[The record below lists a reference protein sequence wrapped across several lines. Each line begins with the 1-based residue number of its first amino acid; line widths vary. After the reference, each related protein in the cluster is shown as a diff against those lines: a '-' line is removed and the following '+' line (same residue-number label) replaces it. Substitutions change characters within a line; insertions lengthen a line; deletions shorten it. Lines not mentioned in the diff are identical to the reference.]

1 MYNLEVSEKIYKD
14 KSKTALLLINVF
26 AIILIFICFSY
37 YSVLVLS
44 QQQEDNTYNFL
55 LSVESIKNTT
65 ENYLDSEQG
74 YVDNWSKY
82 INDSDMSLNDA
93 LAFLREINTNSNR
106 VCNILD
112 VESYLAYSTSI
123 NGTIDTYKTYID
135 YSSSFKKTIKK
146 MIDNDSDSSIVLGK
160 YYIKEFETFG
170 VSLGRRIRLD
180 NRDYLLLRVIPLGD
194 ISNTWYLSSDFSNGE
209 VGLIINSGEYVIKP
223 NSMKGETFID
233 GIANYNENYVDVYED
248 IKTKL
253 NANRSGTLNY
263 KNSLGHDTLW
273 YYSAFED
280 NPDLYIIGCI
290 EITELKDDINV
301 WYITFFAILVVIILM
316 IIDGIYLSLINKR
329 LKKAYVEANKASL
342 AKTEFLSVMSHDI
355 RTPMNVVMGMNDLAY
370 KNVNNP
376 DMVKLYLDKSLS
388 ASKQLMTLINDILDI
403 NRIESGKLVINED
416 VVNLKQ
422 FGEQLDILIQAY
434 GKEKVI
440 KISHDFIDLDDV
452 YVMCDETRVNQIYIN
467 LLSNAVKYTLN
478 GGDVYYSLKASKVND
493 KCQLDFIVKDNG
505 IGMSKDFQKNMF
517 ESFTRASDSRSSKVS
532 GSGLGLTIVKKIVDV
547 LNGEISCESELNKGT
562 TFNVKLTFN
571 YAENVVLTRSVLNG
585 EISCE
590 SEINK
595 GTTFN
600 VKLTFNYAE
609 NVVLTGST
617 PNNVDILVGKRIL
630 IVEDNELNYEI
641 VDSILEDFK
650 TIRDHA
656 SNGKEAVDMV
666 KMNKYDVILMD
677 IHMPIMDGYKATTI
691 IRTIDNNIPIIAM
704 SANAFAED
712 VAKCRECGMN
722 DHVAK
727 PIDINK
733 LKNALIKVL

>member
-1 MYNLEVSEKIYKD
+1 MYNLEVNEKIYKD

-55 LSVESIKNTT
+55 LSIESIKNTT

-123 NGTIDTYKTYID
+123 DGIIDTYKTYID
-135 YSSSFKKTIKK
+135 YSSDFKRTIKK

-547 LNGEISCESELNKGT
+547 LNGEISCESEINKGT

-571 YAENVVLTRSVLNG
+571 YAENVVLTRS
-585 EISCE
+585 S
-590 SEINK
+590 
-595 GTTFN
+595 
-600 VKLTFNYAE
+600 
-609 NVVLTGST
+609 

-650 TIRDHA
+650 TIRNHA

-666 KMNKYDVILMD
+666 KMNRYDVILMD

>member
-1 MYNLEVSEKIYKD
+1 MYNLEVNEKIYKD

-55 LSVESIKNTT
+55 LSIESIKNTT

-123 NGTIDTYKTYID
+123 DGIIDTYKTYID
-135 YSSSFKKTIKK
+135 YSSDFKRTIKK

-547 LNGEISCESELNKGT
+547 LNGEISCESE
-562 TFNVKLTFN
+562 
-571 YAENVVLTRSVLNG
+571 
-585 EISCE
+585 
-590 SEINK
+590 INK

-609 NVVLTGST
+609 NITSTGSIS
-617 PNNVDILVGKRIL
+617 NNVDILVDKRIL

>member
-55 LSVESIKNTT
+55 LSIESIKNTT

-135 YSSSFKKTIKK
+135 YSSDFKRTIKK

-532 GSGLGLTIVKKIVDV
+532 GSGLGLTIVKRIVD
-547 LNGEISCESELNKGT
+547 
-562 TFNVKLTFN
+562 
-571 YAENVVLTRSVLNG
+571 VLNG

-609 NVVLTGST
+609 NITSTGSIS
-617 PNNVDILVGKRIL
+617 NNVDILVDKRIL

>member
-55 LSVESIKNTT
+55 LSIESIKNTT

-123 NGTIDTYKTYID
+123 DGIIDTYKTYID
-135 YSSSFKKTIKK
+135 YSSDFKRTIKK

-547 LNGEISCESELNKGT
+547 LNGEISCESE
-562 TFNVKLTFN
+562 
-571 YAENVVLTRSVLNG
+571 
-585 EISCE
+585 
-590 SEINK
+590 INK

-609 NVVLTGST
+609 NITST
-617 PNNVDILVGKRIL
+617 DSISNNVDILVDKRIL

>member
-1 MYNLEVSEKIYKD
+1 MYNLEVNEKIYKD

-55 LSVESIKNTT
+55 LSIESIKNTT

-123 NGTIDTYKTYID
+123 DGIIDTYKTYID
-135 YSSSFKKTIKK
+135 YSSDFKRTIKK

-416 VVNLKQ
+416 VVNLKK

-532 GSGLGLTIVKKIVDV
+532 GSGLGLTIVKRIVD
-547 LNGEISCESELNKGT
+547 
-562 TFNVKLTFN
+562 
-571 YAENVVLTRSVLNG
+571 VLNG

-609 NVVLTGST
+609 NITSTGSIS
-617 PNNVDILVGKRIL
+617 NNVDILVDKRIL

>member
-233 GIANYNENYVDVYED
+233 GIANYNENYADVYED

-416 VVNLKQ
+416 VVNLKK
-422 FGEQLDILIQAY
+422 FGEQLDTLIQAY

-571 YAENVVLTRSVLNG
+571 YAENVVLTRS
-585 EISCE
+585 S
-590 SEINK
+590 
-595 GTTFN
+595 
-600 VKLTFNYAE
+600 
-609 NVVLTGST
+609 

>member
-123 NGTIDTYKTYID
+123 DGIIDTYKTYID
-135 YSSSFKKTIKK
+135 YSSDFKRTIKK

-532 GSGLGLTIVKKIVDV
+532 GSGLGLTIVKRIVD
-547 LNGEISCESELNKGT
+547 
-562 TFNVKLTFN
+562 
-571 YAENVVLTRSVLNG
+571 VLNG

-609 NVVLTGST
+609 NITSTGSIS
-617 PNNVDILVGKRIL
+617 NNVDILVDKRIL

>member
-55 LSVESIKNTT
+55 LSIESIKNTT

-123 NGTIDTYKTYID
+123 DGIIDTYKTYID
-135 YSSSFKKTIKK
+135 YSSDFKRTIKK

-233 GIANYNENYVDVYED
+233 GIANYNENYADVYED

-290 EITELKDDINV
+290 EIAELKDDINV

-547 LNGEISCESELNKGT
+547 LNGEISCESE
-562 TFNVKLTFN
+562 
-571 YAENVVLTRSVLNG
+571 
-585 EISCE
+585 
-590 SEINK
+590 INK

-609 NVVLTGST
+609 NITSTGSIS
-617 PNNVDILVGKRIL
+617 NNVDILVGKRIL

-666 KMNKYDVILMD
+666 KMNRYDVILMD